1 MFLSDSE
8 HLVEFA
14 IDLVSHIVEMLD
26 QLLSISLGVDELH
39 GFETILL
46 ELVSIN
52 YALLN
57 FLFDD
62 VHGVFLLGFLRFN
75 KNSVAA
81 LVVGNET
88 FHHTN
93 SLR

>member
-1 MFLSDSE
+1 
-8 HLVEFA
+8 LVEFA
-14 IDLVSHIVEMLD
+14 VDLVGHIVEMLG

-46 ELVSIN
+46 EFVTIN

-62 VHGVFLLGFLRFN
+62 VHGVFLLGFLRFS
-75 KNSVAA
+75 KNPAAA